1 VSKIL
6 VSSGNI
12 TRARFVK
19 VYASANNQCAQAGD
33 NERTLGISQIGGRE
47 APIPSVTQ
55 DPPYAAIA
63 GENVKVHTMNSERED
78 VVLEI
83 GSGGCTAG
91 DQLKSDTNGKGV
103 VSAST
108 GTTVQWIGAIA
119 LETASAGELCK
130 VALVNYAYRPAL
142 V

>member
-1 VSKIL
+1 MVA
-6 VSSGNI
+6 SGNI

-19 VYASANNQCAQAGD
+19 IYTSANNQCAQAGA
-33 NERTLGISQIGGRE
+33 NEKAIGIAQIGGRE

-91 DQLKSDTNGKGV
+91 DELKSDNNGCGV
-103 VSAST
+103 AIAS
-108 GTTVQWIGAIA
+108 GTTTGQRVCAIA

-130 VALVNYAYRPAL
+130 VLPVQYLVYPTNAS
-142 V
+142 